1 MGQIIRVKCN
11 GANKHINAVDLAVA
25 LLKVPITR
33 LADASSTDLP
43 ERIVLRCHYCTDG
56 RVIIEREMIEDA
68 RRRNPLS

>member
-11 GANKHINAVDLAVA
+11 GANKHFNTVDLAVA

-33 LADASSTDLP
+33 QADASSTDLP
-43 ERIVLRCHYCTDG
+43 ERIVLLCHYCTDG

-68 RRRNPLS
+68 RRRNRLS